1 MWSFASEV
9 CKKSIFDF
17 NFFHLKFFKI
27 STNYSFCSLRNRG
40 LFRDWEGISGNR
52 QHFRCKLGEHWNVR
66 LQKCL
71 LSKQKL
77 DINETQLFSLGNIE
91 KVATMIYSW
100 QLSLHHKNEL
110 TKEAQLL
117 FSALLSVP
125 QDLKGFHRNR
135 RDLQISTDL
144 IVRVSVSL
152 EKLQKAGDNKRTLL
166 LLNLSLPWIPTNGQI
181 INGRVSP
188 CLQIRPIVIVS
199 ARWQAYALALFPPS
213 WQLPRWGPGMRTAP
227 HKPHPPPLLV
237 RLTLPSALTPFN
249 RNRPYTKLAAGKQKN
264 YQIEQ

>member
-1 MWSFASEV
+1 MKHSCSRLETLRKLQLWFILDSSLYTTRMSSQ
-9 CKKSIFDF
+9 KKLNCYFQ
-17 NFFHLKFFKI
+17 
-27 STNYSFCSLRNRG
+27 R
-40 LFRDWEGISGNR
+40 
-52 QHFRCKLGEHWNVR
+52 
-66 LQKCL
+66 
-71 LSKQKL
+71 
-77 DINETQLFSLGNIE
+77 FS
-91 KVATMIYSW
+91 
-100 QLSLHHKNEL
+100 
-110 TKEAQLL
+110 
-117 FSALLSVP
+117 

-199 ARWQAYALALFPPS
+199 GRWQAYALALFPPS

-237 RLTLPSALTPFN
+237 RLTPPSALTPFN